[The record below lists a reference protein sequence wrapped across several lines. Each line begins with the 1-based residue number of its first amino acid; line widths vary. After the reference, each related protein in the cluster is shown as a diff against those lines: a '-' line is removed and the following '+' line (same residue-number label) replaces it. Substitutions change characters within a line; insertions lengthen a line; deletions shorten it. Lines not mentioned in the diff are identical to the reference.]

1 MGLDIYKLNPSHEK
15 TDFYFIKDESAEEN
29 KYRSQLFLVF
39 KDYLKKEKKDFI
51 SWKETFEKKYPDL
64 NMDDY
69 ELSCISEYYIFRE
82 KNSTDNPLPF
92 DNENELISKNK
103 VFFKD
108 DELVLEEVEVDI
120 LYVKEVAYQRKSMLD
135 GFYNNFI
142 QSCWYVR
149 NNSGIS
155 EYESN
160 DFVLS
165 EDKFKEAQSYGSEH
179 SPIKSWEFVEGKD
192 FIYFSY

>member
-82 KNSTDNPLPF
+82 KNSTDNPLSF
-92 DNENELISKNK
+92 DNENELILKNK

>member
-51 SWKETFEKKYPDL
+51 SWNETFEKKYPDL

-82 KNSTDNPLPF
+82 KNSTDNPLSF

>member
-39 KDYLKKEKKDFI
+39 KDYLKKEKKDLI

-82 KNSTDNPLPF
+82 KNSTDNPLSF

>member
-82 KNSTDNPLPF
+82 KNSTDNPLSF

-165 EDKFKEAQSYGSEH
+165 ADKFKEAQSYAGES
-179 SPIKSWEFVEGKD
+179 SPIKSWDFVEGKD

>member
-1 MGLDIYKLNPSHEK
+1 MGLDIYKLNPNHEK

-82 KNSTDNPLPF
+82 KNSTDNPLSF

>member
-82 KNSTDNPLPF
+82 KNSTDNPLSF

-120 LYVKEVAYQRKSMLD
+120 LYVKEVTYQRKSMLD

>member
-82 KNSTDNPLPF
+82 KNSTDNPLSV

>member
-82 KNSTDNPLPF
+82 KTALIILCPLIMKT
-92 DNENELISKNK
+92 N
-103 VFFKD
+103 
-108 DELVLEEVEVDI
+108 
-120 LYVKEVAYQRKSMLD
+120 
-135 GFYNNFI
+135 
-142 QSCWYVR
+142 
-149 NNSGIS
+149 
-155 EYESN
+155 
-160 DFVLS
+160 
-165 EDKFKEAQSYGSEH
+165 
-179 SPIKSWEFVEGKD
+179 
-192 FIYFSY
+192 

>member
-29 KYRSQLFLVF
+29 KYRGQLFLVF

-82 KNSTDNPLPF
+82 KNSTDNPLSF

>member
-82 KNSTDNPLPF
+82 KNSTDNPLSF
-92 DNENELISKNK
+92 DNENELMSKNK
-103 VFFKD
+103 VFFKG

>member
-82 KNSTDNPLPF
+82 KNSTDNPLSF

-108 DELVLEEVEVDI
+108 DELLLEEVEVDI

>member
-82 KNSTDNPLPF
+82 KNSTDNPLSF

-108 DELVLEEVEVDI
+108 DEIVLEEVEVDI

>member
-64 NMDDY
+64 NMGDY

-82 KNSTDNPLPF
+82 KNSTDNPLSF

-108 DELVLEEVEVDI
+108 DEIVLEEVEVDI

>member
-64 NMDDY
+64 NMDNY

-82 KNSTDNPLPF
+82 KNSTDNPLSF

>member
-82 KNSTDNPLPF
+82 KNSTDNPLSF

-120 LYVKEVAYQRKSMLD
+120 LYVKEEAYQRKSMLD

>member
-82 KNSTDNPLPF
+82 KNSTDNPLSF

-165 EDKFKEAQSYGSEH
+165 EDKFKEAKSYGSEH

>member
-1 MGLDIYKLNPSHEK
+1 MGLVIYKLNPSHEK

-82 KNSTDNPLPF
+82 KNSTDNPLSF

>member
-51 SWKETFEKKYPDL
+51 SWKETFDKKYPDL

-82 KNSTDNPLPF
+82 KNSTDNPLSF

>member
-82 KNSTDNPLPF
+82 KNSTDNPLSF

>member
-82 KNSTDNPLPF
+82 KNSTDNTLSF

>member
-82 KNSTDNPLPF
+82 KNSTDNPLSF

-142 QSCWYVR
+142 QSCLYVR